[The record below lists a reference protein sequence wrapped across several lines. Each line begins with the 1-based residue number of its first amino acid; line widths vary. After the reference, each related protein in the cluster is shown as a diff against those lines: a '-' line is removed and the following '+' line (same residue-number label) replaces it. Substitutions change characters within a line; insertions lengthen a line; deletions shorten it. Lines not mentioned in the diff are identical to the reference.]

1 VQFPVRRFHSLVSGT
16 LDFNSHSLVVCSCR
30 FKKGANR
37 WCTTVYHALQALKN
51 SGHPAARAR
60 MLVLVGD
67 NFSENKN
74 NCNLDFLT
82 EIVQRGWYDEIQ
94 LLFGSPLLSPPPP
107 THTHTQPPPTPS
119 NRASC
124 NQNISPDCM

>member
-1 VQFPVRRFHSLVSGT
+1 MQFPVRRFHSLVSGT
-16 LDFNSHSLVVCSCR
+16 LAFNSHSLVVCSCR

-82 EIVQRGWYDEIQ
+82 EIVQRGCT
-94 LLFGSPLLSPPPP
+94 GTPLP
-107 THTHTQPPPTPS
+107 QPV
-119 NRASC
+119 AA
-124 NQNISPDCM
+124 M

>member
-1 VQFPVRRFHSLVSGT
+1 MVSDTHG
-16 LDFNSHSLVVCSCR
+16 LSSFR

-37 WCTTVYHALQALKN
+37 WCTTVYHALRALKN

-82 EIVQRGWYDEIQ
+82 ELIQRGWYDEIQ
-94 LLFGSPLLSPPPP
+94 LLFGSPQILNSLPI
-107 THTHTQPPPTPS
+107 
-119 NRASC
+119 R
-124 NQNISPDCM
+124 

>member
-1 VQFPVRRFHSLVSGT
+1 MHVNVHVAVRPGT
-16 LDFNSHSLVVCSCR
+16 LTNSLNSHR

-37 WCTTVYHALQALKN
+37 WCTTVYHALRALKT

-60 MLVLVGD
+60 QLVLVGD

-82 EIVQRGWYDEIQ
+82 ELVQRGWFDDIQ
-94 LLFGSPLLSPPPP
+94 LLFGYRL
-107 THTHTQPPPTPS
+107 
-119 NRASC
+119 
-124 NQNISPDCM
+124 